1 MLVAAGWGAS
11 YMPTLPRCCASRSE
25 LLSLPCG
32 EQGKNSQNRNT
43 FSLGSARVLDYT
55 PFEMA
60 EAATFEFFKDIP
72 KDDSVSEEAQAYYND
87 FNECGGLIPA
97 AAMPHM
103 LGVSRQRWYVIKKDF
118 NFKVYK
124 HFDKEFVSYPVA
136 IEFCKVQRP
145 NKGPA
150 SPAKAIKAIMADLS
164 D

>member
-1 MLVAAGWGAS
+1 
-11 YMPTLPRCCASRSE
+11 
-25 LLSLPCG
+25 
-32 EQGKNSQNRNT
+32 
-43 FSLGSARVLDYT
+43 
-55 PFEMA
+55 MA

-124 HFDKEFVSYPVA
+124 YFDKEFVSYPVA